1 MGRNQG
7 DNMQLKDWISD
18 YYRLAGQLTDAD
30 GYDGWMIGKCVWKCD
45 ISNPISETTED
56 ITLTETNRDNK
67 YAVLKS
73 SLYKDGYELSLELHI
88 VKPYGDYDSE
98 NEDIRYKRLKN
109 ETRGSLSDKEYIE
122 YTEHAFTNAEILEFV
137 DRVHDKNSIHRNNNA
152 VVPGLLLLKWVS
164 SQDVGESERG
174 FNVKV
179 RFKKPVYVGEA
190 VSLCGIQNEKQHMY
204 TGCVMRVSEGADE
217 AFSVLCS
224 YK

>member
-30 GYDGWMIGKCVWKCD
+30 GYDGWMIGKCIWKCD
-45 ISNPISETTED
+45 ISKPISETTDD
-56 ITLTETNRDNK
+56 ITLTEANRDNR

-73 SLYKDGYELSLELHI
+73 SLYKDGYKLSLELHV
-88 VKPYGDYDSE
+88 VKPYSDCYSE
-98 NEDIRYKRLKN
+98 NGNINDKRLKN
-109 ETRGSLSDKEYIE
+109 ETNGSLSDKEYIE

-137 DRVHDKNSIHRNNNA
+137 DKVHDKNSIHRDNNA

-164 SQDVGESERG
+164 SQDVGEPESS

-179 RFKKPVYVGEA
+179 RFKKPVYAGEA
-190 VSLCGIQNEKQHMY
+190 VRLCGIQNEKQHMY
-204 TGCVMRVSEGADE
+204 TGCVMRVSEGEDE
-217 AFSVLCS
+217 AFSMLCS